1 MSIVFERSA
10 LRLLLVVLISIL
22 AGCAKQS
29 RYHVEQDY
37 GPAVAVDVSH
47 VPDAVPQW
55 EPYSRGANKPYKV
68 LGKHYN
74 VLPTSN
80 DFRQQGIASWYG
92 HKFHGHL
99 TSNGETYD
107 MYAMTAA
114 HKTLPIPCYVKV
126 TNKDNGRSV
135 IVRVNDRGPFHEGR
149 VIDLSYAAA
158 SKLGYVDKGTAN
170 VYIEA
175 INFDEPSRYIQVGAF
190 GSKNNAV
197 NFQRSWQ
204 QKIGL
209 KWRIVKLNGIYKV
222 QTGPY
227 SSDEQAKSMAKRL
240 ESNGLS
246 KPLIVFD
253 KLD

>member
-1 MSIVFERSA
+1 MLIV
-10 LRLLLVVLISIL
+10 VMW
-22 AGCAKQS
+22 GCAKQS

-47 VPDAVPQW
+47 VADAVPRW
-55 EPYSRGANKPYKV
+55 EPYSQGANQPYTV
-68 LGKHYN
+68 LGKHYT
-74 VLPTSN
+74 VLPSAN

-126 TNKDNGRSV
+126 TNNENNRSV
-135 IVRVNDRGPFHEGR
+135 VVRVNDRGPFHDGR
-149 VIDLSYAAA
+149 MIDLSYAAA
-158 SKLGYVDKGTAN
+158 SKLGYLNKGTAN
-170 VYIEA
+170 VSIEA
-175 INFDEPSRYIQVGAF
+175 INFDEPDRYVQIGAF
-190 GSKNNAV
+190 GSKDNALS
-197 NFQRSWQ
+197 FQQSWQ
-204 QKIGL
+204 QRVAL
-209 KWRIVKLNGIYKV
+209 QWRVVKLDGVYKV
-222 QTGPY
+222 QAGPY
-227 SSDEQAKSMAKRL
+227 SSDQQASSVVKRL
-240 ESNGLS
+240 KRQGIS